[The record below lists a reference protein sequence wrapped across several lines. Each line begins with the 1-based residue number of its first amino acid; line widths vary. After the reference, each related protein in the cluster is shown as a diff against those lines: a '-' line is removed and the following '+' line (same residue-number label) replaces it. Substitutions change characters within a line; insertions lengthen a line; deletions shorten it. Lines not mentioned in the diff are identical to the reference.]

1 VIFITDIL
9 KKNMANIDKYHFSA
23 LTNFFLNFCPSLQ
36 VTRKKYIIMMLT
48 DNRGFFSVDP
58 E

>member
-1 VIFITDIL
+1 
-9 KKNMANIDKYHFSA
+9 MANIDKYHFSA